1 MNSLRVHLF
10 DHTVNYLLDGHLWDP
25 HPESVLEICPSY
37 RESTKR
43 SKERQEPTLGVHLVR
58 SPSHR
63 SVHLAIES

>member
-43 SKERQEPTLGVHLVR
+43 SKERQEPTLGVHLAR